1 MGSTTTR
8 DLEWLPNVMRSLLIV
23 LSLTGLL
30 PQQGPEVLWS
40 RGERALAIEALE
52 AQLERGE
59 TPAARRQLVEWCFA
73 VHRYRAALDGAAKLG
88 EEGVALE
95 GRALYFLGRYEEAL
109 GLLPEDEGEAV
120 LMRIEALRALGRE
133 WTEWVD
139 IAGELL
145 GETDERVFGLRGRRC
160 LERGEHEEAAL
171 WFEATLEVT
180 PLDAE
185 AMFGLGRA
193 LLLGGERVQG
203 LGVLERHREVTPLL
217 DALDF
222 AERGLDLAPTHGA
235 NHAAVGDAW
244 RSLVP
249 FDRGSYRRAE
259 RSYRKAVKLMSGAE
273 RVPVHLRHA
282 RLVAEHGR
290 GALEAAKLLDGVLEE
305 LVDVRLLVRAADLY
319 LEGGEKWKGVERLE
333 RALALK
339 PDDEEIARRLR
350 EAGGNE

>member
-1 MGSTTTR
+1 
-8 DLEWLPNVMRSLLIV
+8 MRSLFIV

-40 RGERALAIEALE
+40 RGERARAIEALE

-88 EEGVALE
+88 EEGAALE
-95 GRALYFLGRYEEAL
+95 GRALYFLGRYTEAL
-109 GLLPEDEGEAV
+109 ELLPKDDGEAV

-133 WTEWVD
+133 WAEWVD
-139 IAGELL
+139 VAGELL
-145 GETDERVFGLRGRRC
+145 GEGNERVFGLRGRVC
-160 LERGEHEEAAL
+160 LERGEFEEAAL
-171 WFEATLEVT
+171 WFEAVLEVEA
-180 PLDAE
+180 LDAE
-185 AMFGLGRA
+185 ALFGLGRA
-193 LLLGGERVQG
+193 LVLWGERERGMV
-203 LGVLERHREVTPLL
+203 VLERHREVTPLL
-217 DALDF
+217 DALEF
-222 AERGLDLAPTHGA
+222 AQRGLDLAPAHGA

-259 RSYRKAVKLMSGAE
+259 RSYRRAVKLLSGAE

-282 RLVAEHGR
+282 RLVTEHGR
-290 GALEAAKLLDGVLEE
+290 GALEAAKILDGVLQE
-305 LVDVRLLVRAADLY
+305 LEDVRLLVRAADLY

-339 PDDEEIARRLR
+339 PDDEAIAARLR
-350 EAGGNE
+350 EAGGSE